1 MGNSSDVSVLRA
13 GGTVEVDGVVYRM
26 TKDGD
31 ELVPGDLYLGQRRQ
45 AAVVRTVGFTDGI
58 GGFHGAVY
66 AAAWEPFTYA
76 FNKSECVGVEKV
88 A

>member
-1 MGNSSDVSVLRA
+1 MSASSDVKILRS
-13 GGTVEVDGVVYRM
+13 GGTVTVDGSVYRM
-26 TKDGD
+26 TKDGS
-31 ELVPGDLYLGQRRQ
+31 ELLPGDLYLGQRRQ
-45 AAVVRTVGFTDGI
+45 SAVIRTVGFTDGK
-58 GGFHGAVY
+58 GTNGAVY